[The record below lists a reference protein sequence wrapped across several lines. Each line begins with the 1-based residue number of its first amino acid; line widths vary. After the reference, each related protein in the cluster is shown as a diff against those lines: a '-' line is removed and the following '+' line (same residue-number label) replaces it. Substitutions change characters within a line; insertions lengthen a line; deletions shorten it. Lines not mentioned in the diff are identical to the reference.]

1 MPKTSRTRRDNALKR
16 PYLTQYYN
24 DAGTRDNAWSS
35 QGFSASDRGAV
46 RASVVRIFMGEYG
59 KALIY
64 DRRDGTLAYTVK
76 VGANGLQIHY
86 GNATGEVHH
95 IRRVK

>member
-1 MPKTSRTRRDNALKR
+1 MARSKALLR
-16 PYLTQYYN
+16 PYATHYFT
-24 DAGTRDNAWSS
+24 DAYARDASWTS
-35 QGFSASDRGAV
+35 QGFSATDRGAI

-64 DRRDGTLAYTVK
+64 DRENGALVYTVK

-86 GNATGEVHH
+86 GSGQTEVHH

>member
-1 MPKTSRTRRDNALKR
+1 MPKSSHARRDNALKR
-16 PYLTQYYN
+16 PFVTYYYS
-24 DAGTRDNAWSS
+24 DIGARDQAWTS

-76 VGANGLQIHY
+76 VGASGLQIHY
-86 GNATGEVHH
+86 GSATGEIRH